1 MAMLINNK
9 NKLYVDQIDMKTNDY
24 LNNVLSDE
32 LKDYQPGIF
41 TQLYDSLIGI
51 DNSKPKI
58 RDTFYNFSSEDD
70 TPYYKLND
78 DMIKIIKMAKE
89 YFDKAGIKV
98 DEYNGRISFSSTQ
111 YNSTEIHIS
120 PFDIHRDNDEMYRCN
135 TCIFYI
141 EKDNKLRGG
150 NLDIYLDYSFLN
162 SVGLENPKPLELGI
176 QSGQVVV
183 FDGDLY
189 HCPQPC
195 GGFGYRNTIIVNLTT
210 KSD

>member
-1 MAMLINNK
+1 MLVNNER
-9 NKLYVDQIDMKTNDY
+9 KLYVDQVDIKTNDY
-24 LNNVLSDE
+24 LNNILSEE
-32 LKDYQPGIF
+32 LKDYQPGFF
-41 TQLYDSLIGI
+41 TQLSNTLFGV

-58 RDTFYNFSSEDD
+58 RDTFYNFSSDDD
-70 TPYYKLND
+70 TPYYKLNN

-89 YFDKAGIKV
+89 YFDKAGIVV
-98 DEYNGRISFSSTQ
+98 DEYDGRISFASTQ
-111 YNSTEIHIS
+111 YNSMELTIS
-120 PFDIHRDNDEMYRCN
+120 PFDIHCDNEDMYRCN
-135 TCIFYI
+135 TCIFYT
-141 EKDNKLRGG
+141 EKDNMLRGG
-150 NLDIYLDYSFLN
+150 NLDIYLDYSFSQ
-162 SVGLENPKPLELGI
+162 SVGLENPKPFELGI